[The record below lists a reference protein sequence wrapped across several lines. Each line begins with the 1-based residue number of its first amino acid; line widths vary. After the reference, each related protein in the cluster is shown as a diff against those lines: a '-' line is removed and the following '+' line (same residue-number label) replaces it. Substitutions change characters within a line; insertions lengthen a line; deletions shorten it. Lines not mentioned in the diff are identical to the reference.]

1 MAERK
6 MERKQNS
13 KMQAGLCSLNT
24 TGSLPVLL
32 DIELLSDRGL
42 TRSPN
47 WCLEANE
54 FTEHLSNTH
63 VNDFKH

>member
-1 MAERK
+1 MVERK

-32 DIELLSDRGL
+32 DIELHSDRGSQDL
-42 TRSPN
+42 QTGVLKPMN
-47 WCLEANE
+47 L
-54 FTEHLSNTH
+54 LNTH

>member
-1 MAERK
+1 LK
-6 MERKQNS
+6 GKWNGN
-13 KMQAGLCSLNT
+13 KTLNMQAGLCSLNT

-32 DIELLSDRGL
+32 DIELHSDKGF

-47 WCLEANE
+47 WCFEANE